1 MSSAPSSLQAES
13 SLSRFGRFRAE
24 LDSILDRE
32 LGTPERV
39 AVLDSPYDA
48 NVGNHMMWLSI
59 CQYLHER
66 GIKLAYSAHARTFDV
81 DAMRHAIG
89 DAPVLFLGGVTVSRL
104 WPHHADL
111 KRKVASGCRKNKLL
125 SLPATMLFADAEDAQ
140 VAGEIFAGHPDVTML
155 ARDPVSA
162 EQARAAFKD
171 TVRVITAPDLAF
183 RLAQQPR
190 AAAPEHEISWLAR
203 DDLEGSGFKPPSD
216 VHVFDWTHRL
226 RQDVPRLWAPMRLAL
241 ALNPGRKLP
250 RLGPLGLPVNG
261 SIAWLWER
269 ASMEA
274 LRYGNFALDSGRVL
288 VTDRLH
294 PHVLAALRRQPCVL
308 LPDRFGKNRVVHQF
322 YTGNVE
328 GIVWAETPE
337 EALSKARDLA
347 RAGTS

>member
-1 MSSAPSSLQAES
+1 
-13 SLSRFGRFRAE
+13 
-24 LDSILDRE
+24 LDAILDRE

-59 CQYLHER
+59 CQYLRQR
-66 GIKLAYSAHARTFDV
+66 GIKLAYSAHARTFEV
-81 DAMRHAIG
+81 EAMRRAIG
-89 DAPVLFLGGVTVSRL
+89 DSPVLFLGGVTVSRL

-111 KRKVASGCRKNKLL
+111 KRKVAQSFRRNKLL
-125 SLPATMLFADAEDAQ
+125 SLPATMLFADEEDAKI
-140 VAGEIFAGHPDVTML
+140 AGEIFSGHPDVTML

-162 EQARAAFKD
+162 QQARDAFKD
-171 TVRVITAPDLAF
+171 SVRVLTAPDLAF

-190 AAAPEHEISWLAR
+190 SPSPEHEISWLAR

-241 ALNPGRKLP
+241 GLNPGRKL
-250 RLGPLGLPVNG
+250 GALGLPIDG

-269 ASMEA
+269 ASIEA

-337 EALSKARDLA
+337 EALTKARELA
-347 RAGTS
+347 ARTGTA